1 MSVIRLGKSI
11 FAGASRESLSASCG
25 TSPRPPLLRR
35 TKPGSG
41 FGRSGVVA
49 FSPIPR
55 GNAVSD
61 RSKSDSEA
69 TVTVQAE
76 LSKSAFDAL
85 KELARRRGV
94 DANTALQQAIATD
107 KLISDHVGI
116 NDKLLIEKPDK
127 TYSRVIFSK

>member
-1 MSVIRLGKSI
+1 M
-11 FAGASRESLSASCG
+11 
-25 TSPRPPLLRR
+25 
-35 TKPGSG
+35 
-41 FGRSGVVA
+41 
-49 FSPIPR
+49 
-55 GNAVSD
+55 
-61 RSKSDSEA
+61 
-69 TVTVQAE
+69 QAE